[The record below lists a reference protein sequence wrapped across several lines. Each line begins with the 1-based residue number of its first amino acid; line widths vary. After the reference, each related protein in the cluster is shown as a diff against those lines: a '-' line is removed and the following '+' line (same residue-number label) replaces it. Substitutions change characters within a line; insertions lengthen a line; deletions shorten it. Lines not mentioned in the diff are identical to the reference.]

1 MVISGNLKESPF
13 QTLIGHFQDRSG
25 VLELWNL
32 PLLKNCKLWI
42 KRGHLRCIEIGG
54 GYIADPLKARDILLA
69 IIAAREGAFELTY
82 QEFKTPCDPA
92 LNWPLERVV
101 TSLSLIEEDITL
113 RTIELP
119 PPNVTYL
126 ISGDEG
132 LLELNRSFFWQRA
145 KPMLQHGATAEQ
157 IAKELGISL
166 KLACYY
172 LARLEWLGV
181 VKPAV
186 DTIEIEF

>member
-181 VKPAV
+181 VKPAM